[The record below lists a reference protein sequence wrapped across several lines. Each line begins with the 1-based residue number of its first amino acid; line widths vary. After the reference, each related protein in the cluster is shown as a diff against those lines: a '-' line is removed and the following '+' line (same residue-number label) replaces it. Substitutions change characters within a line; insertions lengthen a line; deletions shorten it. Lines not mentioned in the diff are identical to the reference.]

1 MSTDRSREGFSVR
14 GLLPILVLDI
24 ACPYLAYTYL
34 THRVPG
40 ISPALALVLA
50 GVFPALGNVL
60 SLIRSRTLDIIG
72 VFVLFGLAVGAATAF
87 LSGDPKLVLI
97 RESFVTG
104 ALGVICLFSLLWRRP
119 LLFFIGRDFSTGHD
133 PVRVAEFNA
142 LWQYPGARRVFRI
155 MTMVWGVGWVGE
167 FTLKVLLVLSL
178 PIPRMLVVGPI
189 VSNGVT
195 IALILWTLR
204 YARESRR
211 RGEML
216 RAAAGAAGPQS
227 PALP

>member
-1 MSTDRSREGFSVR
+1 VSSGRSQEGFSAR
-14 GLLPILVLDI
+14 GLVPILVLDV
-24 ACPYLAYTYL
+24 ACPYLAYTFL

-40 ISPALALVLA
+40 MSPSLALVLS

-72 VFVLFGLAVGAATAF
+72 VFVLVGITVGAATAF
-87 LSGDPKLVLI
+87 LSGDPKLVLM

-104 ALGVICLFSLLWRRP
+104 ALGAICLFSLLWHRP

-142 LWQYPGARRVFRI
+142 LWQRAGARRVFRI
-155 MTMVWGVGWVGE
+155 MTTVWGVGWVGE
-167 FTLKVLLVLSL
+167 FALKVLLVLSL
-178 PIPRMLVVGPI
+178 SIPRMLVVGPI

-211 RGEML
+211 RGEAL
-216 RAAAGAAGPQS
+216 RAAAGSTS
-227 PALP
+227 PPSSPPP